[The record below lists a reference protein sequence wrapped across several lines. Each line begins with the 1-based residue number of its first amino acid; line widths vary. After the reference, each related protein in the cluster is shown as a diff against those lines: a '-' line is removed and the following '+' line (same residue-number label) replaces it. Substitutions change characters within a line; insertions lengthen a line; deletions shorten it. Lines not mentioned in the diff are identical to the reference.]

1 MIALAC
7 WWARHKLMLKVF
19 ALLGLLS
26 CVLAFCFVKSRL
38 GKDTGLGDTWSRTG
52 PKLQTSWIWLSQTQ
66 PTPSGLMRNNCWVSL
81 MIQWLKL
88 PFHCGN
94 MGLISGWGSSTCHM
108 VQPIVIIKNNKN
120 KIPMMFRPQSISG
133 QGTSLHRFYKC
144 GWSPA
149 LAIQGADWPVAS
161 EGPSLTRNLPVWIA
175 TCIPET
181 VDQGPPTTKPG
192 MPWCRYSKL
201 PAEHTL
207 ESCKAERGL
216 WWVCF
221 GKLLKWVPIGR
232 DCSCLSSSRVP
243 KPARTLGNWGTSDHR
258 GGAKLVL
265 QLLVVPRLSPLVCRR
280 GLGVYF
286 AHRFLARSTVV
297 PW

>member
-38 GKDTGLGDTWSRTG
+38 WKDTGLGDTWSRTG

-108 VQPIVIIKNNKN
+108 VQPENTRKQQQEKTILLLLLL
-120 KIPMMFRPQSISG
+120 
-133 QGTSLHRFYKC
+133 SLFSRVRFC
-144 GWSPA
+144 ATPEMA
-149 LAIQGADWPVAS
+149 AHQAS
-161 EGPSLTRNLPVWIA
+161 PSLGFSRQEHWSGLPF
-175 TCIPET
+175 PS
-181 VDQGPPTTKPG
+181 P
-192 MPWCRYSKL
+192 M
-201 PAEHTL
+201 H
-207 ESCKAERGL
+207 ESE
-216 WWVCF
+216 
-221 GKLLKWVPIGR
+221 KWKWNRSV
-232 DCSCLSSSRVP
+232 V
-243 KPARTLGNWGTSDHR
+243 SD
-258 GGAKLVL
+258 
-265 QLLVVPRLSPLVCRR
+265 S
-280 GLGVYF
+280 
-286 AHRFLARSTVV
+286 
-297 PW
+297 